1 MLKHLKLQKKYG
13 INSAIGFKLLM
24 WWLRIF
30 SWRNFIIWKWQKN
43 EQVQT
48 YFNRFCQVLD
58 ELTNARAKVS
68 DNETT
73 TTFLGPCQ
81 GHLQV

>member
-1 MLKHLKLQKKYG
+1 M
-13 INSAIGFKLLM
+13 A
-24 WWLRIF
+24 
-30 SWRNFIIWKWQKN
+30 KN

-58 ELTNARAKVS
+58 ESTNAHAKVS